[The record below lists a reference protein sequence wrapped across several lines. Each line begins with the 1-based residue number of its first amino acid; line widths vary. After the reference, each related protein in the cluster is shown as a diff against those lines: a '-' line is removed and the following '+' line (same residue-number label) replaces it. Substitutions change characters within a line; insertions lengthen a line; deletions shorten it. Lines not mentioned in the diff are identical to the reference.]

1 MKKAFSLVEILL
13 SIIILGIV
21 LLSIISVYSAVSKSL
36 LEPVKINNSKMAAN
50 AGFAIVNSYSS
61 KIKPNLKNGWNFN
74 NTIFDKNVFAD
85 SIQTINFGYWNYA
98 FYKKDNRVDLYVFGF
113 YDDPKTNSVKVSKIE
128 MFKPTLDPLDSSI
141 IIKSTSYLPKYN
153 MKSVITSWNGD
164 RHWIEKDTKD
174 TLIVSPKIKSYELM
188 DDMIITTEPCYAF
201 NSWIYP

>member
-1 MKKAFSLVEILL
+1 MKKAFSLVEILM

-36 LEPVKINNSKMAAN
+36 LETVKINNSKMAAN